1 MENVIVLERTLE
13 EVSIKLGKTRDE
25 ENCSPERGSRMVA
38 IQKKKKRSSSR
49 VKFYR
54 QEPYPIANGLLIGF

>member
-13 EVSIKLGKTRDE
+13 EVSIELGKTRDE
-25 ENCSPERGSRMVA
+25 KNCSPEKGSRMVA
-38 IQKKKKRSSSR
+38 TQKKKKSSR